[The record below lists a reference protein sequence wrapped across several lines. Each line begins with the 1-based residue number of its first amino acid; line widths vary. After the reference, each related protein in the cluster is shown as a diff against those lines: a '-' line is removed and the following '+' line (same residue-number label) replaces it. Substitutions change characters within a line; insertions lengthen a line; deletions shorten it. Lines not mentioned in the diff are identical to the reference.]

1 MEWAHIH
8 LEKWRQGVLK
18 GTGIIDENSDF
29 LGVNVLL
36 YLDVK
41 EKEAIKSN
49 VVRLLRVTVFFNVSH
64 FFLKCWNIGTLKA
77 LHWFVHAAEL

>member
-1 MEWAHIH
+1 M
-8 LEKWRQGVLK
+8 K

-41 EKEAIKSN
+41 EKEAIKST
-49 VVRLLRVTVFFNVSH
+49 VVRLLRVTVFFSVSH
-64 FFLKCWNIGTLKA
+64 FLLKC
-77 LHWFVHAAEL
+77 